1 MLSSLR
7 SFVYN
12 FKARPLRGV
21 LTLITITV
29 GVATLGI
36 TVSLTVDINA
46 ALDSALA
53 EQGRRISIINAEID
67 AEGNLVME
75 KPGRFTPDIISIL
88 ANDYENLSDI
98 AFFGEAWVKPIVWE
112 GDKTY
117 EIRSAIQ
124 ANETY
129 AQLMDLEFVAG
140 SFFDRAD
147 VEAIR
152 RVVVIS
158 ALTGQMLFG
167 SPETALGKTVGIA
180 TRTGLESYTVVG
192 VFKDV
197 SDLERE
203 AYGLADFIFPLMTGI
218 PRGVRIHPIQRG
230 AILMARIANDTLE
243 KAESRIRAILE
254 PHYGEGLMLAIQE
267 GLPNSPAQLIEE
279 SRKSVRNF
287 ALAVSILG
295 FIILAISSIGIFSV
309 MLVEVLNRTR
319 DIGLRRALG
328 TSRGGIRRYFI
339 GQALYYSSIGSV
351 LGTALAFAF
360 YRTVGVF
367 LTPLFDSVAF
377 RATDIALTV
386 PGLLPVVIAVGA
398 ALVFG
403 ALFGFFPALSAA
415 RTPIIECIREE
426 AA

>member
-1 MLSSLR
+1 MVSSLK

-12 FKARPLRGV
+12 FRAHPLRGV
-21 LTLITITV
+21 LILITVTI
-29 GVATLGI
+29 GVATLSV
-36 TVSLTVDINA
+36 TASLSTDINE

-53 EQGRRISIINAEID
+53 EQGRRISIINGEVD
-67 AEGNLVME
+67 EEGNIIMQQ
-75 KPGRFTPDIISIL
+75 PGRFAPDVVSIL
-88 ANDYENLSDI
+88 ASDYENLSDI
-98 AFFGEAWVKPIVWE
+98 SFYAEAWVKPIVWE
-112 GDKTY
+112 GDRTY
-117 EIRSAIQ
+117 EIRSAVQ
-124 ANETY
+124 TNETY
-129 AQLMDLEFVAG
+129 AELMNLEFVAG
-140 SFFDRAD
+140 SFFDEAD
-147 VEAIR
+147 VESR
-152 RVVVIS
+152 KPVVVIS
-158 ALTGQMLFG
+158 ALAGQMLFG
-167 SPETALGKTVGIA
+167 APETALGKTVGIA
-180 TRTGLESYTVVG
+180 ARKGLESYTVVG

-197 SDLERE
+197 PDMERE
-203 AYGLADFIFPLMTGI
+203 AYGIGDFIFPIMTGI

-230 AILMARIANDTLE
+230 AILMARIAGDTLE

-267 GLPNSPAQLIEE
+267 GLPNSPARLIEE

-295 FIILAISSIGIFSV
+295 FIILLTSSIGIFSV

-351 LGTALAFAF
+351 IGTGVAFLL

-367 LTPLFDSVAF
+367 LTPLFDSAGF
-377 RATDIALTV
+377 RATDIALTF
-386 PGLLPVVIAVGA
+386 PGLLPITTAVGA

-403 ALFGFFPALSAA
+403 GLFGFFPALSAA

-426 AA
+426 TA